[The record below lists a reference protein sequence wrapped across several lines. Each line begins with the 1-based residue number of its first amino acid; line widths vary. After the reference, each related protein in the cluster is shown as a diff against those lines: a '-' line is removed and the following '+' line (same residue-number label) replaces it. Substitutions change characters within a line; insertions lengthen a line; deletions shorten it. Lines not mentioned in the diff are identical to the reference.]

1 MKENRKESKVVI
13 CPGAIYNEYVE
24 HQNIFGVMNV
34 YPSDRGEAGQKS
46 QSMAPVGQIGK
57 PSHKGRNSEHLFALD
72 DACYCK
78 DEVETRQQV
87 SLFCRF
93 LKQNEMQGEPISAK
107 VDSPLNIAIFSFVR
121 HWKKLGVIPPKRV
134 VGVNTI
140 FRFLS
145 EDCRISNYATG
156 NLSIMPSMV
165 ENRNRMPIS
174 SGKLMLFSKKTCL
187 MIDAFFEK

>member
-1 MKENRKESKVVI
+1 MKENRKEPKVVI
-13 CPGAIYNEYVE
+13 CPGAIYNGYVE

-34 YPSDRGEAGQKS
+34 YPSGGGEAGQKS
-46 QSMAPVGQIGK
+46 QSMAHVGQIGK

-93 LKQNEMQGEPISAK
+93 MEQNRMQGEPISAK

-145 EDCRISNYATG
+145 EDCCISNYATG
-156 NLSIMPSMV
+156 KSFYNAFNGREPKPDADIERKV
-165 ENRNRMPIS
+165 
-174 SGKLMLFSKKTCL
+174 
-187 MIDAFFEK
+187 DAFFEENRFND

>member
-1 MKENRKESKVVI
+1 MKENRKEPNIIIS
-13 CPGAIYNEYVE
+13 PGAIYNGYVE

-46 QSMAPVGQIGK
+46 QSMSHVEQIDK
-57 PSHKGRNSEHLFALD
+57 TSRKGRRSEHLFALD

-78 DEVETRQQV
+78 DEVETRQQA

-93 LKQNEMQGEPISAK
+93 LEQNRMQGEPISAK
-107 VDSPLNIAIFSFVR
+107 VDSPLNIAIFSFLR
-121 HWKKLGVIPPKRV
+121 HWKELGVIPPKRV

-145 EDCRISNYATG
+145 EDCHISNYATG
-156 NLSIMPSMV
+156 KSFYNAFNDREP
-165 ENRNRMPIS
+165 
-174 SGKLMLFSKKTCL
+174 KLDADIERKV
-187 MIDAFFEK
+187 DAFFEENSFNY